1 MGGRRKAAIGLA
13 AGCSII
19 LQSCTGELSTLDPAG
34 PAADAIATLF
44 WVMIAVAAVFTFAL
58 AALFLLALRQRRAK
72 RGDQRPAL
80 PSRVWTHWLGLAMPL
95 CVLTILLAAT
105 ILIGERQ
112 FVRDENL
119 PVVRA
124 QAARWGWQ
132 FAAIGDDGTP
142 GESLPQL
149 HLVAGQPTIIELV
162 SDDVIHSFWVPRL
175 AGKMDV
181 VPGKV
186 NRHLLQ
192 ADKPGRYAGQCAEY
206 CGVGHDAMRFEV
218 IVRAAETQP

>member
-1 MGGRRKAAIGLA
+1 
-13 AGCSII
+13 
-19 LQSCTGELSTLDPAG
+19 
-34 PAADAIATLF
+34 
-44 WVMIAVAAVFTFAL
+44 MIAVAAVFTLAL
-58 AALFLLALRQRRAK
+58 ATLFLLALGKRRA
-72 RGDQRPAL
+72 RRRSERAAL

-95 CVLTILLAAT
+95 SMLAVLLAAT
-105 ILIGERQ
+105 IIIGERQ
-112 FVRDENL
+112 FARDDNL

-124 QAARWGWQ
+124 YAARWSWQ
-132 FAAIGDDGTP
+132 FAAIGEDGAAGP
-142 GESLPQL
+142 SQAQL

-192 ADKPGRYAGQCAEY
+192 ADAPGRYAGQCAEY
-206 CGVGHDAMRFEV
+206 CGVGHDGMRFEV
-218 IVRAAETQP
+218 IVHAAEPQP

>member
-1 MGGRRKAAIGLA
+1 MLQ
-13 AGCSII
+13 GCS
-19 LQSCTGELSTLDPAG
+19 GALSTLDPAG
-34 PAADAIATLF
+34 PSAASIATLF
-44 WVMIAVAAVFTFAL
+44 WVMIAVAALFTLAL
-58 AALFLLALRQRRAK
+58 AGLFLLALR
-72 RGDQRPAL
+72 RGRLKNRDQRSAL
-80 PSRVWTHWLGLAMPL
+80 PSRVWTHWLGFAMPL
-95 CVLTILLAAT
+95 GILTILLVAT
-105 ILIGERQ
+105 ILIGKSQ
-112 FVRDENL
+112 FVPDEDL

-142 GESLPQL
+142 GETLPQL

-192 ADKPGRYAGQCAEY
+192 ADTPGRYAGQCAEY

-218 IVRAAETQP
+218 IVRAAEPQP

>member
-1 MGGRRKAAIGLA
+1 M
-13 AGCSII
+13 
-19 LQSCTGELSTLDPAG
+19 LQGCTGALSTLDPAG
-34 PAADAIATLF
+34 PSAASIAALF
-44 WVMIAVAAVFTFAL
+44 WVMFALAAVFTFAL
-58 AALFLLALRQRRAK
+58 AGLFLLALR
-72 RGDQRPAL
+72 RGRSKHRDQRPAV
-80 PSRVWTHWLGLAMPL
+80 PARVWTHWLGFAMPL
-95 CVLTILLAAT
+95 SVLTVLLAAT
-105 ILIGERQ
+105 IIIGKGQ
-112 FVRDENL
+112 FVRDDDL

-132 FAAIGDDGTP
+132 FTAIGDAGTTGP
-142 GESLPQL
+142 SRPQL

-192 ADKPGRYAGQCAEY
+192 ADMPGRYVGQCAEY

-218 IVRAAETQP
+218 IVRAAEPQP

>member
-1 MGGRRKAAIGLA
+1 
-13 AGCSII
+13 
-19 LQSCTGELSTLDPAG
+19 
-34 PAADAIATLF
+34 
-44 WVMIAVAAVFTFAL
+44 MIAVAAVFTFAL
-58 AALFLLALRQRRAK
+58 AGLFLLALR
-72 RGDQRPAL
+72 RGRSKHRDQRSAL
-80 PSRVWTHWLGLAMPL
+80 PSRVWTHWLGFAMPL
-95 CVLTILLAAT
+95 GVLTILLAAT
-105 ILIGERQ
+105 IVIGERQ
-112 FVRDENL
+112 FVRDDNL

-124 QAARWGWQ
+124 HAARWGWQ
-132 FAAIGDDGTP
+132 FTAIGDAGATGP
-142 GESLPQL
+142 SQPQL

-192 ADKPGRYAGQCAEY
+192 ADTPGRYAGQCAEY

-218 IVRAAETQP
+218 IVRAAEPQP

>member
-1 MGGRRKAAIGLA
+1 MLV
-13 AGCSII
+13 GCG
-19 LQSCTGELSTLDPAG
+19 GELSTLDPAG
-34 PAADAIATLF
+34 PAAAEIAALF

-58 AALFLLALRQRRAK
+58 AALFLLALRKGRHK
-72 RGDQRPAL
+72 RSVDSAAP
-80 PSRVWTHWLGLAMPL
+80 PSRLWTHWLGLAMPIS
-95 CVLTILLAAT
+95 VLAALLAAT
-105 ILIGERQ
+105 IIIGERQ

-124 QAARWGWQ
+124 EAAQWGWQ
-132 FAAIGDDGTP
+132 FAALNTDGTP
-142 GESLPQL
+142 GPSVAQL
-149 HLVAGQPTIIELV
+149 ELVAGQPTIIELV
-162 SDDVIHSFWVPRL
+162 SQDVIHSFWVPRL

-186 NRHLLQ
+186 NRHLIQ

-218 IVRAAETQP
+218 IVRAAQVQP

>member
-1 MGGRRKAAIGLA
+1 M
-13 AGCSII
+13 
-19 LQSCTGELSTLDPAG
+19 STLDPAG
-34 PAADAIATLF
+34 PSAANIAMLF
-44 WVMIAVAAVFTFAL
+44 WVMIAVAALFTFAL
-58 AALFLLALRQRRAK
+58 AGLFLLALRRGRFKRR
-72 RGDQRPAL
+72 DQRSELPA
-80 PSRVWTHWLGLAMPL
+80 RVWTHWLGFAMPL
-95 CVLTILLAAT
+95 GILTILLVAT
-105 ILIGERQ
+105 ILIGKSQ
-112 FVRDENL
+112 FVPDEDL

-142 GESLPQL
+142 GETLPQL
-149 HLVAGQPTIIELV
+149 HLVAGQPTIVELV
-162 SDDVIHSFWVPRL
+162 SEDVIHSFWVPRL

-218 IVRAAETQP
+218 IVHAAEPQP